1 MSTVSQRFGDER
13 TRRFAL
19 YLLVGVGGLTVN
31 QGVLYISTALL
42 GFQYVI
48 GGALGRILSV
58 LFNYVMNDRWTWAD
72 EGERGAWNTAV
83 RGGKYVAAS
92 LAGMVMGLATLIVLV
107 EFAGL
112 HYLVA
117 NLFAIGLGVLWGFGS
132 SELWV
137 WGTETPDRSTL
148 SRLKGELT
156 DRIAAVSRNTWIVL
170 GLSTALFV
178 GLSVYTV
185 ALYNSYWSTGAD
197 LGAYVHM
204 FQTTLDGTGFLQQG
218 KYRMNHPGGSYW
230 GAHFSLTVLVF
241 LIPYAIHP
249 DPVTLLVTKSFVL
262 AASVP
267 LLWFVAREQIEH
279 EHLALLLT
287 ISYALNPFLWTA
299 AIYDFQE
306 QILLPLFVF
315 GAYYAYVKKRYAAFL
330 GLAALALLTNEF
342 VIFVFGGFLFG
353 LGVAAYRN
361 DRLVDEWPVFLGA
374 GILLVAAKLLSS
386 AVMARFSEFGGIPT
400 DLVAEPIAAAIVSQS
415 PNPVRIPLSEII
427 LAILTNPVLALDSLA
442 IRFPIKVLF
451 LALLL
456 LPVLFLPLTDEPALG
471 SLLPYIG
478 LAWVLTNNPAYY
490 QFAAHYSL
498 YILPFIYIAGT
509 RKLGWVSDVV
519 SSKRVARATTHVVAI
534 SIIVTLIGGLL
545 VSGMGYQMVPQQNQH
560 TETLDAAI
568 DTIPE
573 DATLVTQNTIYPH
586 VATRSGATFVM
597 DDEYFSRYQ
606 EQNGAIRPEYILIDS
621 NLDTRP
627 KDWSEP
633 VFQAYSDQFG
643 GEYRLYRYEDG
654 IFIFKRGFDGQ
665 AKGITSESYEVD
677 TRRYHPS
684 STVPLEDQID
694 SETIV
699 KGNTRSEGVIWKGPW
714 TAGSATLPPGTYEVT
729 FHIKVTDS
737 GAPGEPTSGHV
748 AYPPEKSENESRSVG
763 IITNS
768 GTVVMEPAPE
778 TDGYENVTTEFT
790 LNQTS
795 IVRFQRTDPAQ
806 SSIKIKYVEI
816 SETDSS

>member
-1 MSTVSQRFGDER
+1 MSTVYRQFGDER

-19 YLLVGVGGLTVN
+19 YLLVGLGGLTVN
-31 QGVLYISTALL
+31 QGVLYASTAIL

-58 LFNYVMNDRWTWAD
+58 LFNYVVNDRWTWANQ
-72 EGERGAWNTAV
+72 GERGLRNTV
-83 RGGKYVAAS
+83 IRGGKYVAAS
-92 LAGMVMGLATLIVLV
+92 AAGMVMGLATLIVLV
-107 EFAGL
+107 EFAGM

-137 WGTETPDRSTL
+137 WGTEPPSRSTL
-148 SRLKGELT
+148 TKVKDELRSRIES
-156 DRIAAVSRNTWIVL
+156 VSRHTWIVL

-178 GLSVYTV
+178 GFSIYTV

-204 FQTTLDGTGFLQQG
+204 FQTTLEGTGFLQQG

-241 LIPYAIHP
+241 LIPYALYP
-249 DPVTLLVTKSFVL
+249 DPVTLLITKSFVI
-262 AASVP
+262 AAGVP
-267 LLWFVAREQIEH
+267 VLWLVAREQIERD
-279 EHLALLLT
+279 HLALLLT

-306 QILLPLFVF
+306 QILLPLFIF
-315 GAYYAYVKKRYAAFL
+315 GAYYAYSKHRYTAFL
-330 GLAALALLTNEF
+330 ALSALALLTNEF
-342 VIFVFGGFLFG
+342 VIFVYGGFLVG
-353 LGVAAYRN
+353 LAVASYRSGKM
-361 DRLVDEWPVFLGA
+361 DDEWSVFLGA
-374 GILLVAAKLLSS
+374 GALLVGAKLLAS

-400 DLVAEPIAAAIVSQS
+400 DLVAEPITAAIIGSGGD
-415 PNPVRIPLSEII
+415 PVRIPLNAII
-427 LAILTNPVLALDSLA
+427 MAVATDPFLALNSLA

-471 SLLPYIG
+471 ALIPYIG

-490 QFAAHYSL
+490 QYAAHYSL
-498 YILPFIYIAGT
+498 YILPFIYIAGA

-519 SSKRVARATTHVVAI
+519 SSKRVARVTTNVVGI
-534 SIIVTLIGGLL
+534 SIMVTLVGGLL
-545 VSGMGYQMVPQQNQH
+545 VSGMGYKMVPQQNQH

-597 DDEYFSRYQ
+597 DDEYFERYQ
-606 EQNGAIRPEYILIDS
+606 ERHGAIQPEYILIDS

-633 VFQAYSDQFG
+633 VFKSYSDQFG
-643 GEYRLYRYEDG
+643 DEYRLYRYEDG
-654 IFIFKRGFDGQ
+654 IFVFKRGYDGEP
-665 AKGITSESYEVD
+665 KGITTDSYEVD
-677 TRRYHPS
+677 TRQYKPS
-684 STVPLEDQID
+684 TTVPLEDQID

-699 KGNTRSEGVIWKGPW
+699 NGNSPSEGVVWKGPW

-729 FHIKVTDS
+729 FHIKVTDT
-737 GAPGEPTSGHV
+737 GINGEPGSGHA
-748 AYPPEKSENESRSVG
+748 AYPPKSSETEERAVG
-763 IITNS
+763 IFTDD
-768 GTVVMEPAPE
+768 GTVVMKPVGE
-778 TDGYENVTTEFT
+778 TDGYEDVTTEFT
-790 LNQTS
+790 LDKTS
-795 IVRFQRTDPAQ
+795 IVRFQRIDPTQ

>member
-1 MSTVSQRFGDER
+1 MSTAYTQFGDER

-19 YLLVGVGGLTVN
+19 YILVGVGGLTVN
-31 QGVLYISTALL
+31 QGVLYLSTAIL

-58 LFNYVMNDRWTWAD
+58 LFNYVMNDRWTWAGQ
-72 EGERGAWNTAV
+72 GERGAWNTAV

-92 LAGMVMGLATLIVLV
+92 LAGMVMGLVTLVVLV
-107 EFAGL
+107 EFAGM

-148 SRLKGELT
+148 TRAKSEIRT
-156 DRIAAVSRNTWIVL
+156 RIAAVSRNTWIVL

-241 LIPYAIHP
+241 LIPYAIYP

-262 AASVP
+262 AAGVP
-267 LLWFVAREQIEH
+267 LLWLVAREQIER

-287 ISYALNPFLWTA
+287 VSYALNPFLWTA

-306 QILLPLFVF
+306 QILLPLFIF
-315 GAYYAYVKKRYAAFL
+315 GAYYAYIKRRYTAFL

-353 LGVAAYRN
+353 LAVAAYRN
-361 DRLVDEWPVFLGA
+361 DRMDDEWPVFLGA
-374 GILLVAAKLLSS
+374 GALLVAAKLLSS

-400 DLVAEPIAAAIVSQS
+400 DLVAEPITGAIVSQS
-415 PNPVRIPLSEII
+415 PVPVRIPLSDII
-427 LAILTNPVLALDSLA
+427 VAVLTNPVLALDSLA
-442 IRFPIKVLF
+442 IQFPIKVLF

-471 SLLPYIG
+471 ALIPYIG

-498 YILPFIYIAGT
+498 YILPFIYIAGS
-509 RKLGWVSDVV
+509 RKLGWVSEVI
-519 SSKRVARATTHVVAI
+519 SSKRVERATTNVVGI
-534 SIIVTLIGGLL
+534 SIMVTVVGGLL
-545 VSGMGYQMVPQQNQH
+545 VSGMGYQMVPQQNEH
-560 TETLDAAI
+560 TETLDTAI
-568 DTIPE
+568 ESIPE

-597 DDEYFSRYQ
+597 DDEYFDRYQ
-606 EQNGAIRPEYILIDS
+606 ERHGAIQPEYILIDS

-633 VFQAYSDQFG
+633 VFQSYSDQFG
-643 GEYRLYRYEDG
+643 DEYRLYRYEDG
-654 IFIFKRGFDGQ
+654 IFVFKRGYEGKP
-665 AKGITSESYEVD
+665 KGITTESYEVD

-684 STVPLEDQID
+684 TTVPLEDQID
-694 SETIV
+694 SETII

-737 GAPGEPTSGHV
+737 GTSGEPTSGHV
-748 AYPPEKSENESRSVG
+748 AFPSERSENESRSVG
-763 IITNS
+763 IITND

-778 TDGYENVTTEFT
+778 TDGYEDVTMEFT

-816 SETDSS
+816 NETDSS